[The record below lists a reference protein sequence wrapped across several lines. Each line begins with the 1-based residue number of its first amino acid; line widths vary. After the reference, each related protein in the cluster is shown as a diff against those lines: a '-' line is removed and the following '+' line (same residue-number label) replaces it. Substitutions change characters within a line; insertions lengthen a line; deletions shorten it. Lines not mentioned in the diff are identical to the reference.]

1 MSKEPRTRYR
11 TSRDIYL
18 DMMTRVTAL
27 RHNARLSQME
37 LVKAIN
43 QFEDTISG
51 VGSLKK
57 YRMSQQAISKLE
69 TAGYQDSPVLDAV
82 LSLARFY
89 RVSPEFLLFGIEPP
103 PPVPEPE
110 PEPDISRLL
119 EIWSTADITAR
130 SRAMMALI
138 GETKH

>member
-1 MSKEPRTRYR
+1 MSKEPRIRYR

-103 PPVPEPE
+103 PPVPEP
-110 PEPDISRLL
+110 DISRLL